1 MISNFYLY
9 QMIHHKE
16 KKEHATSRDKDET
29 SHRNYERTACCL
41 IVPLSLILCHP
52 PSPSVSFISYHLISL
67 SIRYSCII
75 LDEAHE
81 RTLSTD
87 VLMGLLKDVRM
98 CWILYFIRRAIARR
112 YPTQRASRVNIE
124 DNEHEA
130 RHSQECV

>member
-1 MISNFYLY
+1 
-9 QMIHHKE
+9 MIHSKE
-16 KKEHATSRDKDET
+16 NKEQAASGDKDET
-29 SHRNYERTACCL
+29 SHRNYEITACCL
-41 IVPLSLILCHP
+41 IVTLSLMSSSFSLC
-52 PSPSVSFISYHLISL
+52 IIHLFSL

-98 CWILYFIRRAIARR
+98 WWIFYFIGRAIARR
-112 YPTQRASRVNIE
+112 YPTQRASHVNID
-124 DNEHEA
+124 DNEREA